1 MVAAATETAAEM
13 VAATVERDEFFC
25 KGARITLA
33 WV

>member
-1 MVAAATETAAEM
+1 VAAAEM

-25 KGARITLA
+25 KGARTTLA